1 MKRDNS
7 FDAVKTMRKIRDKMS
22 KEIKGMSAKEQI
34 EYIEKKSGFR
44 REEKNSTQLGSN
56 LQNTVNKGAWEEPLD

>member
-44 REEKNSTQLGSN
+44 REERNKNGVRHN
-56 LQNTVNKGAWEEPLD
+56 

>member
-44 REEKNSTQLGSN
+44 REDKNRAA
-56 LQNTVNKGAWEEPLD
+56 V

>member
-34 EYIEKKSGFR
+34 EYIEKKFGYR
-44 REEKNSTQLGSN
+44 KAQKNRAA
-56 LQNTVNKGAWEEPLD
+56 V

>member
-34 EYIEKKSGFR
+34 EYIEKKSGSR
-44 REEKNSTQLGSN
+44 REEKNRAA
-56 LQNTVNKGAWEEPLD
+56 V

>member
-1 MKRDNS
+1 MVTHNWRLDLLRRYTMKRDKS

-44 REEKNSTQLGSN
+44 REEKNSAA
-56 LQNTVNKGAWEEPLD
+56 V